1 MRLMEDQFR
10 AGGVGYGEFKK
21 RLFAALWEYFAS
33 MRRRRE
39 EILADPGYV
48 ELVLREGRLRANQ
61 VAEEVMSRVRSATGL

>member
-1 MRLMEDQFR
+1 MRQ
-10 AGGVGYGEFKK
+10 
-21 RLFAALWEYFAS
+21 
-33 MRRRRE
+33 RRG